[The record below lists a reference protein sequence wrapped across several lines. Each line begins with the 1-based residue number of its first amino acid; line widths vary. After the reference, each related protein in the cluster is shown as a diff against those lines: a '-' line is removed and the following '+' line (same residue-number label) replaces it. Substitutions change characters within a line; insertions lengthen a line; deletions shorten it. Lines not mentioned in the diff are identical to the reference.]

1 MLCFAVRHLSDI
13 PSPSE
18 ISRVIHIPSTK
29 QNHQT
34 IEPTKT
40 TKTPPILP
48 TPKVKSPT
56 MPQIVRLTLFKI
68 PDEPTLTQAISK
80 YATLTRDAV
89 KVRFEFLSLSPLP
102 SKHDANALV
111 HPIPPH
117 PAAHRIVDM
126 HRPFEHDRHEM
137 SEAMD
142 SPHPHLRCAHA
153 IRCMQDRNLVTYLIM
168 YAGAWLDIFLRS
180 RILVLA

>member
-1 MLCFAVRHLSDI
+1 
-13 PSPSE
+13 
-18 ISRVIHIPSTK
+18 
-29 QNHQT
+29 
-34 IEPTKT
+34 
-40 TKTPPILP
+40 
-48 TPKVKSPT
+48 

-142 SPHPHLRCAHA
+142 SPHPHLCCAHA
-153 IRCMQDRNLVTYLIM
+153 IRCMQDRNLVTLHIPNYVR
-168 YAGAWLDIFLRS
+168 GG
-180 RILVLA
+180 LARHFPSVKNIGTGVNVY